1 MNSDNT
7 AAAEYRPLFLDESD
21 PEDARRISE
30 LRAEAGIEFTDLR
43 NLLRAEFD
51 DLVAPPELSEG
62 PESDRWIY
70 YPWRKAA
77 VALPGPELLRIVRL
91 DRNRNKLT
99 RTEQEKLTNQTIG
112 VVGQSVGH
120 AIAHTLAMEG
130 SCGRIKLAD
139 FDTIELANLNR
150 IPGSLFDIGVN
161 KAVVTAR
168 RIAEIDPYLPV
179 EIFTAGLT
187 DDNVD
192 DFFADLTLVVEE
204 CDSLDIKLAVREAAK
219 RHRIPLLMETSDRGL
234 LDIER
239 YDLEPD
245 REPFHGLLGGATRAD
260 LRGLTT
266 REKAPYVV
274 RILDAHGLSDRFAA
288 SLVEIDQTL
297 DSWPQLAGDVQ
308 LGGATVAAAV
318 RRIGLGV
325 DLASGRTRVDLSTA
339 LDAVAEPEPVEEFV
353 WPADPAP
360 ATAPR
365 TDAEAVLA
373 AAQSAPSGGNVQPWS
388 LRAENST
395 IVIELDVRRSS
406 GMDIGYRGSALAVG
420 AALYNARAAAAARG
434 VLGEADLYTD
444 GQYSRPASGRLSGP
458 GGRLGGPARRA
469 APLTAV
475 LQLSDWSEPELARD
489 YPDLLERVTN
499 RNFGTGEPVD
509 PAILEALAVTAAKAD
524 GGLRWITGS
533 EDLETA
539 ATLLAASDQARYLT
553 PVLHAEMFS
562 ELRRPVGNKPL
573 DLRTGL
579 DLRTM
584 ELAADEGAKLDIGGR
599 ADIMDRI
606 RDWNGGIALGDYTRD
621 RVLSASVLA
630 AVTFTA
636 PPVGDPGEL
645 AAYAR
650 AGETLQRVWIEAQ
663 RHGLAVHPVSPVFL
677 YARQTEDLNTVSP
690 EFADTLTSLQGRFL
704 DLLGVPEHETVA
716 LVLRLSYAAEVT
728 ARSRRLP
735 IPGAE
740 TR

>member
-30 LRAEAGIEFTDLR
+30 LRAESGIEFTDLR

-62 PESDRWIY
+62 SESDRWIY

-458 GGRLGGPARRA
+458 GGRLSGPARRA

-533 EDLETA
+533 ADLETA

-663 RHGLAVHPVSPVFL
+663 RHRLAVHPVSPVFL

>member
-1 MNSDNT
+1 MNSDHN

-30 LRAEAGIEFTDLR
+30 LRAQNGIEFTDLR
-43 NLLRAEFD
+43 DLLRAEFN

-70 YPWRKAA
+70 YPWRKSA
-77 VALPGPELLRIVRL
+77 VALPGPELLRTVRL

-99 RTEQEKLTNQTIG
+99 RAEQEKLTNQTIG

-130 SCGRIKLAD
+130 ICGRIKLAD

-179 EIFTAGLT
+179 EIYTAGLT
-187 DDNVD
+187 DENVD

-219 RHRIPLLMETSDRGL
+219 KYGIPLLMETSDRGL

-239 YDLEPD
+239 YDLEPA

-318 RRIGLGV
+318 RRIGLGGA
-325 DLASGRTRVDLSTA
+325 LPSGRTRVDLTA
-339 LDAVAEPEPVEEFV
+339 CLDAVTEPDPVVELA
-353 WPADPAP
+353 WPADVEVEARQSTE
-360 ATAPR
+360 AR
-365 TDAEAVLA
+365 AVLA
-373 AAQSAPSGGNVQPWS
+373 AAQLAPSGGNVQPWS
-388 LRAENST
+388 LREENSA
-395 IVIELDVRRSS
+395 IVIELDIARSS
-406 GMDIGYRGSALAVG
+406 GMDIGYRGSAVAVG
-420 AALYNARAAAAARG
+420 AALYNARAAAAAHG
-434 VLGEADLYTD
+434 VLGEADLYT
-444 GQYSRPASGRLSGP
+444 GGTGRHSRT
-458 GGRLGGPARRA
+458 

-489 YPDLLERVTN
+489 YPDLLDRVTN
-499 RNFGTGEPVD
+499 RNLGTGEPID
-509 PAILEALAVTAAKAD
+509 PAVLDILATTAAKAG
-524 GGLRWITGS
+524 GGLRWITDA
-533 EDLETA
+533 EDLATA
-539 ATLLAASDQARYLT
+539 ATLLAASDTARYLT

-562 ELRRPVGNKPL
+562 ELRWPTD
-573 DLRTGL
+573 DLRAGL

-584 ELAADEGAKLDIGGR
+584 ELAPDELAKLDIGGR
-599 ADIMDRI
+599 ADVMDRI
-606 RDWNGGIALGDYTRD
+606 REWHGGVALGEYTRD
-621 RVLSASVLA
+621 RVLSASAVV
-630 AVTFTA
+630 AVTFAA
-636 PPVGDPGEL
+636 PPAGDSEEL

-650 AGETLQRVWIEAQ
+650 GGETLQRVWIEAQ
-663 RHGLAVHPVSPVFL
+663 RHGLAVQPVSPVFL
-677 YARQTEDLNTVSP
+677 YARQTGDLNTVSP

-735 IPGAE
+735 IPGAG

>member
-1 MNSDNT
+1 MNSDNE

-21 PEDARRISE
+21 PEDARRINE
-30 LRAEAGIEFTDLR
+30 LRAEPGIEFTDLR
-43 NLLRAEFD
+43 DLLRTEFN
-51 DLVAPPELSEG
+51 DLIAPPELSEG
-62 PESDRWIY
+62 PEADRWIY
-70 YPWRKAA
+70 YPWRHAA
-77 VALPGPELLRIVRL
+77 VALPGPELLRTVRL

-99 RTEQEKLTNQTIG
+99 RSEQEKLAQQTIG

-130 SCGRIKLAD
+130 ICGRIKLAD

-179 EIFTAGLT
+179 EIFEAGLT
-187 DDNVD
+187 DENVD

-204 CDSLDIKLAVREAAK
+204 CDSLDIKLAVREAA
-219 RHRIPLLMETSDRGL
+219 RRYRIPLLMETSDRGL

-239 YDLEPD
+239 YDLEPE

-266 REKAPYVV
+266 REKAPFVV

-297 DSWPQLAGDVQ
+297 DSWPQLASDVQ

-318 RRIGLGV
+318 RRIGLGGV
-325 DLASGRTRVDLSTA
+325 LPSGRTRVDLAAS
-339 LDAVAEPEPVEEFV
+339 LDAIAEPAAVSELEWPTEPALAAQPGSAV
-353 WPADPAP
+353 
-360 ATAPR
+360 
-365 TDAEAVLA
+365 EAVLA
-373 AAQSAPSGGNVQPWS
+373 AAQLAPSGGNVQPWS
-388 LRAENST
+388 LRHENSA
-395 IVIELDVRRSS
+395 IVIELDVQRSS
-406 GMDIGYRGSALAVG
+406 GMDIGYRGSAVAVG

-434 VLGEADLYTD
+434 VLGESDLFTA
-444 GQYSRPASGRLSGP
+444 GTGRHSRT
-458 GGRLGGPARRA
+458 

-475 LQLSDWSEPELARD
+475 LHLSDWSEPELARD
-489 YPDLLERVTN
+489 YPDLLSRVTN
-499 RNFGTGEPVD
+499 RRLGSGEPLD
-509 PAILEALAVTAAKAD
+509 PAVLDTLGTTAAKAG
-524 GGLRWITGS
+524 GGLRWVT
-533 EDLETA
+533 EADDLATA

-553 PVLHAEMFS
+553 PSLHAEMFS
-562 ELRRPVGNKPL
+562 ELRWPSG

-584 ELAADEGAKLDIGGR
+584 ELAPDELAKLDIAGR
-599 ADIMDRI
+599 ADVMDRI
-606 RDWNGGIALGDYTRD
+606 RDWNGGIALGEYTRD
-621 RVLSASVLA
+621 RVLSASAIAV
-630 AVTFTA
+630 VTFPA
-636 PPVGDPGEL
+636 PPLHDPDEL
-645 AAYAR
+645 TAYAR

-663 RHGLAVHPVSPVFL
+663 RQGLAVQPVSPVFL
-677 YARQTEDLNTVSP
+677 YARQAADLNTVST

-728 ARSRRLP
+728 VRSRRLP
-735 IPGAE
+735 TPGAE
-740 TR
+740 DR

>member
-1 MNSDNT
+1 MNPDNK

-21 PEDARRISE
+21 PEDARRINE
-30 LRAEAGIEFTDLR
+30 LRAEPGIEFTDLR
-43 NLLRAEFD
+43 DLLRTEFE
-51 DLVAPPELSEG
+51 DLVAPPKLSEG
-62 PESDRWIY
+62 PEVDRWIY
-70 YPWRKAA
+70 YPWRHAA
-77 VALPGPELLRIVRL
+77 VALPGPELLRTVRL

-99 RTEQEKLTNQTIG
+99 RSEQEKLAQQTIG

-179 EIFTAGLT
+179 EIFEAGLT
-187 DDNVD
+187 DENVD
-192 DFFADLTLVVEE
+192 DFFAGLTVVVEE
-204 CDSLDIKLAVREAAK
+204 CDSLDIKLAVREAA
-219 RHRIPLLMETSDRGL
+219 RRYRIPLLMETSDRGL

-239 YDLEPD
+239 YDLEPE

-266 REKAPYVV
+266 REKAPFVV

-297 DSWPQLAGDVQ
+297 DSWPQLASDVQ

-318 RRIGLGV
+318 RRIGLGGE
-325 DLASGRTRVDLSTA
+325 LPSGRTRIDLTA
-339 LDAVAEPEPVEEFV
+339 GLDAIAEPASVAELE
-353 WPADPAP
+353 WPAEPALAAQP
-360 ATAPR
+360 GSAV
-365 TDAEAVLA
+365 EAVLA
-373 AAQSAPSGGNVQPWS
+373 AAQLAPSGGNVQPWS
-388 LRAENST
+388 LRHENSA
-395 IVIELDVRRSS
+395 IVIELDVQRSS
-406 GMDIGYRGSALAVG
+406 GMDIGYRGSAVAVG

-434 VLGEADLYTD
+434 VLGEADLFT
-444 GQYSRPASGRLSGP
+444 GGTGRHSRI
-458 GGRLGGPARRA
+458 

-475 LQLSDWSEPELARD
+475 LHLSDWSEPELARD
-489 YPDLLERVTN
+489 YPDLLTRVTN
-499 RNFGTGEPVD
+499 RKLGNGEPLD
-509 PAILEALAVTAAKAD
+509 PAVLDTLGTTAAKAG
-524 GGLRWITGS
+524 GGLRWVTDAA
-533 EDLETA
+533 DLATA

-553 PVLHAEMFS
+553 PRLHAEMFS
-562 ELRRPVGNKPL
+562 ELRWPSG

-584 ELAADEGAKLDIGGR
+584 ELAPDELAKLDIAGR
-599 ADIMDRI
+599 ADVMDRI
-606 RDWNGGIALGDYTRD
+606 RDWNGGIALGEYTRD
-621 RVLSASVLA
+621 RVLSASALCV
-630 AVTFTA
+630 VTFPA
-636 PPVGDPGEL
+636 PVLHDPEEL
-645 AAYAR
+645 TAYAH

-663 RHGLAVHPVSPVFL
+663 RQGLAVQPVSPVFL
-677 YARQTEDLNTVSP
+677 YVRQAADLSTVST

-728 ARSRRLP
+728 VRSRRLP
-735 IPGAE
+735 TPGAE
-740 TR
+740 DR